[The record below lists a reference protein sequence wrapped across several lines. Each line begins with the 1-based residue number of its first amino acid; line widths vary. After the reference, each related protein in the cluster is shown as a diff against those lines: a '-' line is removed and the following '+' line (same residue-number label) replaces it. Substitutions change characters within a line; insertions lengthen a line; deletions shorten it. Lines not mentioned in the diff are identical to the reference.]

1 MSILLVK
8 KYQHLIKKKKKTK
21 FTYLLIL
28 LWEKLLK
35 NKQNQLKIKEKKQ
48 VDILKTAKP
57 KELEAIQDK
66 QDDNEKHLKYKEVFN
81 ELSNQRIGEIYNIS
95 KKFNFNN
102 LTYHFKGSNTAPIN
116 FIDFRGP
123 LHIYNEIKND
133 NISIEK
139 IQEKNTLN
147 PN

>member
-8 KYQHLIKKKKKTK
+8 KYYHLIKKKKKTK

-57 KELEAIQDK
+57 KELEAI
-66 QDDNEKHLKYKEVFN
+66 
-81 ELSNQRIGEIYNIS
+81 
-95 KKFNFNN
+95 
-102 LTYHFKGSNTAPIN
+102 
-116 FIDFRGP
+116 
-123 LHIYNEIKND
+123 
-133 NISIEK
+133 
-139 IQEKNTLN
+139 
-147 PN
+147 

>member
-1 MSILLVK
+1 M
-8 KYQHLIKKKKKTK
+8 
-21 FTYLLIL
+21 
-28 LWEKLLK
+28 K